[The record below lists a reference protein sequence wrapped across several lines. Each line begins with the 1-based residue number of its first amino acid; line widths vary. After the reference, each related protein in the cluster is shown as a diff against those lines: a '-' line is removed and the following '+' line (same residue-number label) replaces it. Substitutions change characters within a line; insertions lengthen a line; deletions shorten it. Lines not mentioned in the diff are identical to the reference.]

1 VTQGPIDNPVINSP
15 FVAPAQYF
23 VTVDGQPTGVIEPRR
38 RPSEFFVPVAQ
49 PKKRGGQLTLDPFG
63 PVRQQ
68 SNEIVNESR
77 GSVERR

>member
-15 FVAPAQYF
+15 FVAPAQHF
-23 VTVDGQPTGVIEPRR
+23 VTIDGQPTGVIEPRR
-38 RPSEFFVPVAQ
+38 RPSEFFVPVAP
-49 PKKRGGQLTLDPFG
+49 PKERGGQLTLDPFG